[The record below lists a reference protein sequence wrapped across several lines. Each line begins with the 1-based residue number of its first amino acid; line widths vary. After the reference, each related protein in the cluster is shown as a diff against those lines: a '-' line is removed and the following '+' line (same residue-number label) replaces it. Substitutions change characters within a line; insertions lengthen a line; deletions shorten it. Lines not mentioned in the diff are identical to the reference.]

1 MSTLMLEENT
11 TINAHIARNL
21 YRKLVLHTLSIN
33 ILLNQMVE
41 TDPSMTH
48 DHPLKQNT
56 IFRGELDF

>member
-1 MSTLMLEENT
+1 MLEENT

-41 TDPSMTH
+41 TDPSIWFMITH
-48 DHPLKQNT
+48 WNKIQYLGVNLT
-56 IFRGELDF
+56 FDFG